1 MYRALKE
8 RDLRPELMDDF
19 SKGGE
24 DLREALRHLRRLN
37 RVFRAAAPTLYG
49 VRRLWEAT
57 GRPRTFTVL
66 DAGAGSGDVNRRLLG
81 WAEASGIDMRIT
93 LADITQ
99 EACDEAAAF
108 FRDEPRIEV
117 RRCNV
122 LSLEEGCADVV
133 TGSQFLH
140 HFDRAELPG
149 VVGRM
154 LKGARHGVVINDI
167 HRHWIPW
174 SAVWVAARVLSRNR
188 YIRHDGPLSVAKG
201 FRSADWEYLKEQL
214 GAESF
219 HYTWVPLFRYAV
231 VIGKASA
238 SQADWSVPR

>member
-1 MYRALKE
+1 MYNALKE

-19 SKGGE
+19 SEGGE

-49 VRRLWEAT
+49 VRRLWEGA
-57 GRPRTFTVL
+57 GRPKTFSVL
-66 DAGAGSGDVNRRLLG
+66 DAGAGSGDVNRRLLS
-81 WAEASGIDMRIT
+81 WAETGGIDMRIT

-99 EACDEAAAF
+99 EACDEAAALYK
-108 FRDEPRIEV
+108 DEPRIEV
-117 RRCNV
+117 RRCDV
-122 LSLEEGCADVV
+122 LALEEGCADVV
-133 TGSQFLH
+133 TASQFLH
-140 HFDRAELPG
+140 HFDRTELPG

-154 LKGARHGVVINDI
+154 LQGARYGVVINDI

-174 SAVWVAARVLSRNR
+174 SAVWLASRVLSRNR

-201 FRSADWEYLKEQL
+201 FRAGDWECLKEQL
-214 GAESF
+214 GSEAF

-231 VIGKASA
+231 VIGRPAGCPPEGSGA
-238 SQADWSVPR
+238 R